1 MTDLAYPLLSR
12 RPSRAGFALA
22 IIVCL
27 LVPPA
32 AFTAIALGFGLLAL
46 PYQLSL
52 VLDRLPV
59 AFPMHMIASGLA
71 LILIPI
77 AAVLRQRR
85 VLHRAA
91 GRTAAVCVAV
101 GGTTALMVAVAS
113 QATLAARAGLFAQG
127 LVWLCASPCR
137 RRGDPARCGRASRPP
152 HDRDGGGC
160 LRAIWLRFVLYAAVA
175 AGLPLDPV
183 YAAACWACWIVP
195 LALAGVVSAV
205 ISRRNAERESP
216 ESMTAISSLTC

>member
-1 MTDLAYPLLSR
+1 MTDLAHPLLSR

-32 AFTAIALGFGLLAL
+32 AFTAIALGLGLLPL

-85 VLHRAA
+85 VLHRVA
-91 GRTAAVCVAV
+91 GRIAAVCVAV
-101 GGTTALMVAVAS
+101 GGTTALMVAGAS
-113 QATLAARAGLFAQG
+113 EATLAARAGLFAQG
-127 LVWLCASPCR
+127 LAWLALLFAAVVAI
-137 RRGDPARCGRASRPP
+137 RRGAVARHACLMIAMAAVAS
-152 HDRDGGGC
+152 G
-160 LRAIWLRFVLYAAVA
+160 AIWLRLVLYAAVA
-175 AGLPLDPV
+175 AGLPFDPV

-195 LALAGVVSAV
+195 LALAGMVSPVVIPGAQSGV
-205 ISRRNAERESP
+205 SGLG
-216 ESMTAISSLTC
+216 MTK

>member
-32 AFTAIALGFGLLAL
+32 ACTAIAFGLGLLPL

-77 AAVLRQRR
+77 AASPAVPPFPKP
-85 VLHRAA
+85 
-91 GRTAAVCVAV
+91 RT
-101 GGTTALMVAVAS
+101 
-113 QATLAARAGLFAQG
+113 
-127 LVWLCASPCR
+127 
-137 RRGDPARCGRASRPP
+137 
-152 HDRDGGGC
+152 
-160 LRAIWLRFVLYAAVA
+160 
-175 AGLPLDPV
+175 
-183 YAAACWACWIVP
+183 
-195 LALAGVVSAV
+195 
-205 ISRRNAERESP
+205 
-216 ESMTAISSLTC
+216 

>member
-1 MTDLAYPLLSR
+1 MTDLTYPLLSR
-12 RPSRAGFALA
+12 RPSLAGFALA

-32 AFTAIALGFGLLAL
+32 AFTAIALGLGLLPL

-59 AFPMHMIASGLA
+59 AFPMHMIASGSA

-85 VLHRAA
+85 ILHRAA
-91 GRTAAVCVAV
+91 GRVAAICVAV
-101 GGTTALMVAVAS
+101 GGTTALMVALAS
-113 QATLAARAGLFAQG
+113 EATLAARAGLFAQG
-127 LVWLCASPCR
+127 LVWLGLLFAAVAAI
-137 RRGDPARCGRASRPP
+137 RRGAVARHAHLMIVMAAVAS
-152 HDRDGGGC
+152 G
-160 LRAIWLRFVLYAAVA
+160 AIWLRLVLYAAVV
-175 AGLPLDPV
+175 AGLPFDPV

-195 LALAGVVSAV
+195 LAFADMASRSVIAG
-205 ISRRNAERESP
+205 REAERAIP
-216 ESMTAISSLTC
+216 E